1 MVIFNNTDYPVR
13 LMLGNRDYTLE
24 RGVTELD
31 DGSLDAGEL
40 TVRAEIDYPIGALAV
55 KSHRDNPFRRGYI
68 SFPLA
73 VGAKLT
79 VAENTYL
86 HIDEAMWKDG
96 RRAGY
101 FGYHPTLRAERG
113 ELSSLGLGYASASG
127 RRTVLGRICLSIAV
141 GGVIMLAF
149 WIATALI
156 CLGGSLI
163 TASGSALAADIALFI
178 LMLGLDGLLFW
189 LMSSSVKIFRNLHR
203 LPIL

>member
-1 MVIFNNTDYPVR
+1 M
-13 LMLGNRDYTLE
+13 
-24 RGVTELD
+24 
-31 DGSLDAGEL
+31 
-40 TVRAEIDYPIGALAV
+40 RAEIDYPIGALAV

-73 VGAKLT
+73 VGVKLT

-86 HIDEAMWKDG
+86 HIDEAMWKEG

-113 ELSSLGLGYASASG
+113 VLSALRLGYASASG
-127 RRTVLGRICLSIAV
+127 RRSVLGRICPIIAV

-156 CLGGSLI
+156 WFGGSL
-163 TASGSALAADIALFI
+163 TAASGSELAADIALFI
-178 LMLGLDGLLFW
+178 LMLGFDGLL
-189 LMSSSVKIFRNLHR
+189 LYMVSNSVKIFRKLHS